1 MSFSCSCTLFC
12 PCPIRDAVRYR
23 LQGQTGWSARGGTLT
38 GLWAEATCVQY
49 DGLTKGI
56 AAVFGGL
63 TVVLTAVGLVIN
75 PAVLFLALMFGVSTY
90 FMYYHLS
97 GKMAASLYER
107 VERQAAQNTGNAR
120 RGGFRAGPRE
130 EWEPP
135 RDGRRARRS
144 RASQGGQRRRQGR
157 QQQRRQTAGGR
168 QRRQRVQSSGPS
180 PTEAYK
186 RLDLDPDADQGTIK
200 RAYREKV
207 KEVHPDTDGG
217 SEREFKRVQSAY
229 EMLTDD

>member
-1 MSFSCSCTLFC
+1 M
-12 PCPIRDAVRYR
+12 
-23 LQGQTGWSARGGTLT
+23 
-38 GLWAEATCVQY
+38 CVQY

-56 AAVFGGL
+56 AVVFGGL
-63 TVVLTAVGLVIN
+63 TVVLTAVGLLIN

-120 RGGFRAGPRE
+120 QGGFGAGPRE

-144 RASQGGQRRRQGR
+144 RATQGGQRRRRKASGR
-157 QQQRRQTAGGR
+157 QRRQTAGGR

-180 PTEAYK
+180 PAEAY
-186 RLDLDPDADQGTIK
+186 RQLGLDPDADQSTIK

-207 KEVHPDTDGG
+207 KKVHPDTDSG
-217 SEREFKRVQSAY
+217 SEAEFKQVQAAY
-229 EMLTDD
+229 ETLTDD

>member
-1 MSFSCSCTLFC
+1 M
-12 PCPIRDAVRYR
+12 
-23 LQGQTGWSARGGTLT
+23 
-38 GLWAEATCVQY
+38 QY

-56 AAVFGGL
+56 AVVFGGL
-63 TVVLTAVGLVIN
+63 TVVLTAVGLLIN

-97 GKMAASLYER
+97 GKMAANLYER
-107 VERQAAQNTGNAR
+107 VERQAAQNTGTGR
-120 RGGFRAGPRE
+120 RGGFGAGPRE

-144 RASQGGQRRRQGR
+144 RATQGGQRRRR
-157 QQQRRQTAGGR
+157 QRSQTAGGR

-180 PTEAYK
+180 PAEAY
-186 RLDLDPDADQGTIK
+186 RQLGLDPDADQSTIK

-207 KEVHPDTDGG
+207 KEVHPDTDSG
-217 SEREFKRVQSAY
+217 SEAEFKQVQAAY
-229 EMLTDD
+229 ETLTDD